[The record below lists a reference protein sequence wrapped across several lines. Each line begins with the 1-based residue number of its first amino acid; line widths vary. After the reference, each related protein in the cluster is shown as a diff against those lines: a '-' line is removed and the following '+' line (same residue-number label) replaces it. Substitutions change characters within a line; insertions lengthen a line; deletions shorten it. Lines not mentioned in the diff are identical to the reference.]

1 MVLMGGS
8 GLSNNCGGERTDMK
22 HLDLHGYWNWRRG
35 VTEPMLGTVF
45 EFAQAR
51 DSGSKRDRIK
61 AQTRWQ
67 VTAIR
72 ASTRDH
78 ALPADSWCDL
88 VLVTAKGRPRK
99 RTVAI
104 SAEGIAQMLESGQIV
119 VV

>member
-1 MVLMGGS
+1 MVLMDGS
-8 GLSNNCGGERTDMK
+8 ELSNNCGGGRTDMK
-22 HLDLHGYWNWRRG
+22 HLDLHGYWHWRRG
-35 VTEPMLGTVF
+35 VQAPTVGTVF

-51 DSGSKRDRIK
+51 DSLNKRDRIK

-88 VLVTAKGRPRK
+88 VLVTVKGRLRK

-119 VV
+119 LV